1 MEKNEWEK
9 DLMEEFTR
17 LVQQSEELETVNI
30 GTREDKKELK
40 IRILITSSE
49 TKDLIALL
57 REYVDVFAWSYA
69 DISSLDTDI
78 VVHKIPLKE

>member
-1 MEKNEWEK
+1 V
-9 DLMEEFTR
+9 DEFTR
-17 LVQQSEELETVNI
+17 LVEQSEQIRDLAREELETVNI

-49 TKDLIALL
+49 REDLIALL
-57 REYVDVFAWSYA
+57 REYVDVFVWSYV
-69 DISSLDTDI
+69 DMSSLDIDI

>member
-1 MEKNEWEK
+1 V
-9 DLMEEFTR
+9 DEFTR
-17 LVQQSEELETVNI
+17 LVEQSEQIRDLAREELETVNI

-49 TKDLIALL
+49 REDLIALL
-57 REYVDVFAWSYA
+57 REYVDVFVWSYA
-69 DISSLDTDI
+69 DMSSLDIDI

>member
-1 MEKNEWEK
+1 MEKNQWEK

>member
-1 MEKNEWEK
+1 M
-9 DLMEEFTR
+9 DEFTR
-17 LVQQSEELETVNI
+17 LVEQSEQIRDLAREELETVNI

-49 TKDLIALL
+49 REDLIALL
-57 REYVDVFAWSYA
+57 REYVDVFVWSYT
-69 DISSLDTDI
+69 DMSSLDIDI

>member
-1 MEKNEWEK
+1 VEQSEQIR
-9 DLMEEFTR
+9 DLAR
-17 LVQQSEELETVNI
+17 EELETVNI

-49 TKDLIALL
+49 REDLIALL
-57 REYVDVFAWSYA
+57 REYVDVFVWSYA
-69 DISSLDTDI
+69 DMSSLDIDI

>member
-1 MEKNEWEK
+1 
-9 DLMEEFTR
+9 LAR
-17 LVQQSEELETVNI
+17 EELETVNI

-49 TKDLIALL
+49 REDLIALL
-57 REYVDVFAWSYA
+57 REYVDVFVWSYA
-69 DISSLDTDI
+69 DMSSLDIDI

>member
-78 VVHKIPLKE
+78 VVHKISLT

>member
-1 MEKNEWEK
+1 V
-9 DLMEEFTR
+9 DEFTR
-17 LVQQSEELETVNI
+17 LVEQSEQIRDLAREELETVNI

-49 TKDLIALL
+49 REDLIALL
-57 REYVDVFAWSYA
+57 REYVDVFVWSYT
-69 DISSLDTDI
+69 DMSSLDIDI

>member
-1 MEKNEWEK
+1 M
-9 DLMEEFTR
+9 DEFTR
-17 LVQQSEELETVNI
+17 LVEQSEQIRDLAREELETVNI

-49 TKDLIALL
+49 REDLIALL
-57 REYVDVFAWSYA
+57 REYVDVFVWSYA
-69 DISSLDTDI
+69 DMSSLDIDI